1 MRHMKLNLRNVRLS
15 GYFTVATA
23 AFLLFACLAPSVMA
37 QQPGQRTFSSADEAC
52 HALVTALKST
62 DNAALLQI
70 LGPEGKEIVSSGD
83 PAEDLA
89 TRTNFVTKFHEMHR
103 LVVEPDG
110 TTTLYIGAENW
121 PTPIPIVNKGGA
133 WYFNTSAG
141 KQEILFRRV
150 GQNEMSAIR
159 VCQELAAAQ
168 NEYFAKEHNEYAQKF
183 VSDEGQY
190 DGLYSPGADKPS
202 ESQIGPL
209 VANASIPNGA
219 PKNLHTPPAP
229 FHGYYF
235 RIVTR
240 QGKDAPGGAADYIV
254 GGKMTGGF
262 AFVAYPAVY
271 RDSGVMTFIV
281 GKDGVVYQKDLG
293 KKTENAAK
301 AMKAYDPGSTWKKSE
316 EPAQETAQ
324 QKTR

>member
-1 MRHMKLNLRNVRLS
+1 MRHTKLNLRNIRLS

-23 AFLLFACLAPSVMA
+23 AFLLFACFAPSVMA

-52 HALVTALKST
+52 HALVTALKSS

-89 TRTNFVTKFHEMHR
+89 TRTNFVSKFHEMHR

-133 WYFNTSAG
+133 WYFNTDAG

-150 GQNEMSAIR
+150 GQNELSAIR
-159 VCQELAAAQ
+159 VCQELVAAE
-168 NEYFAKEHNEYAQKF
+168 NEYFAQEHNEYAHKF
-183 VSDEGQY
+183 VSDEGKH
-190 DGLYSPGADKPS
+190 DGLYWSSADRQSGSP
-202 ESQIGPL
+202 IGPL
-209 VANASIPNGA
+209 VASASIPDGPA
-219 PKNLHTPPAP
+219 KNLHTPPAP
-229 FHGYYF
+229 FRGYYF
-235 RIVTR
+235 RVITR
-240 QGKDAPGGAADYIV
+240 QGKEAPGGGSDYIV
-254 GGKMTGGF
+254 DGKMTGGF
-262 AFVAYPAVY
+262 AFVAYPAEY
-271 RDSGVMTFIV
+271 RNSGVMTFIV

-301 AMKAYDPGSTWKKSE
+301 AMRAYNPDKTWQKSE
-316 EPAQETAQ
+316 ESAQETAE
-324 QKTR
+324 QKTK